1 MKKIVA
7 IVIAVVTLLTM
18 AGCEKKLEADGTP
31 VNDLLLESGILK
43 VGMELKVPPME
54 ALDDVDLIYAVAE
67 KLGVK
72 VEIVDTTEK
81 NLLPSLGAK
90 VYDCAISTI
99 PITEDNQKEYYVTRP
114 YADITLVKDQISNK
128 EAEGQLGIFVSRKN
142 GQLMLRIDKALEELR
157 SEGKVSELSQQYF
170 GTDITEGL

>member
-54 ALDDVDLIYAVAE
+54 ALDE
-67 KLGVK
+67 EMKLGVK